1 MLGRVRGCYKFEV
14 SSSYFKA
21 VVNTSN
27 SMRLLSTNSKPTT
40 HLITIYIEKFRI
52 DSRSRDQRKEKNII
66 QICSG
71 MVIRRKTNNG
81 KPEGVAVKRWLGKKA
96 ARCRVRA
103 QYKKP
108 PQINQSKRTSQSVKA
123 KHQEFPGKERGLNTK
138 GSAVA
143 VASPLY
149 PHRHLHSPKPSPPPP
164 KSSPRRRSPLPSM
177 LAPRE
182 GGEARPATPGSGRAG
197 LL

>member
-138 GSAVA
+138 GSAVLRRRFP
-143 VASPLY
+143 PL
-149 PHRHLHSPKPSPPPP
+149 PPPAP
-164 KSSPRRRSPLPSM
+164 PLPET
-177 LAPRE
+177 LAAAAE
-182 GGEARPATPGSGRAG
+182 ILAAAAITATLYAGAARGR
-197 LL
+197 